1 MPRCLA
7 SALSDLTPAP
17 SADVAAGDARAQQSA
32 IRKLPPMARRFP
44 LLSAVRPTSVRIAP
58 AAARALV
65 ADGALLIDV
74 RRHDDDS
81 ARLDGALRITPD
93 EIPEWIP
100 EFRRDVPIVLAC
112 T

>member
-1 MPRCLA
+1 MLR
-7 SALSDLTPAP
+7 
-17 SADVAAGDARAQQSA
+17 
-32 IRKLPPMARRFP
+32 PMAP
-44 LLSAVRPTSVRIAP
+44 LLRRLHLPSAVRPTSVRVTP
-58 AAARALV
+58 AAAHALL

-100 EFRRDVPIVLAC
+100 EQRRDVPIVLAC